1 MSRDAFARG
10 DFPLLARTVNG
21 RPLVYLDNAATLP
34 MPRLVLDEL
43 CAFRSNSYANIHR
56 GVHTLSEESSR
67 RYDEARRTAAEFIG
81 GNEPELVFT
90 SGTTDS
96 LNKAAAMLAPRLD
109 ERSNVVIT
117 AMEHHSNIL
126 IWRSLARRTG
136 CDLRVAPVD
145 GAGALDTG
153 AFRALVDESTK
164 IVAFTQLSN
173 VTGIAN
179 DCALLSGIAHERS
192 DAVVVVDGA
201 QGVVHLPT
209 DVSALGCDMYAFS
222 GHKLGAPTGIGGLW
236 VRGPLLET
244 LEPASFGGGTVWEV
258 TSDRAVLSDDVER
271 FEAGTPPIDGAVGLA
286 SAMRYWRAHD
296 LDACRL
302 RERRLIDRLE
312 AGLANIEGAQVLGR
326 APERT
331 GCLSFSVDVASP
343 FDWAKLLDGLGVAVR
358 SGHHCAQPYL
368 EALGCAGAVRASVAP
383 FTSKDDI
390 DRLLEALAKASLV
403 LKGGGVRGR
412 ARNRRGHPGRP
423 A

>member
-126 IWRSLARRTG
+126 VWRSLARRTG

-326 APERT
+326 APVRT

-368 EALGCAGAVRASVAP
+368 EALGCAGAVRA
-383 FTSKDDI
+383 
-390 DRLLEALAKASLV
+390 
-403 LKGGGVRGR
+403 
-412 ARNRRGHPGRP
+412 
-423 A
+423 